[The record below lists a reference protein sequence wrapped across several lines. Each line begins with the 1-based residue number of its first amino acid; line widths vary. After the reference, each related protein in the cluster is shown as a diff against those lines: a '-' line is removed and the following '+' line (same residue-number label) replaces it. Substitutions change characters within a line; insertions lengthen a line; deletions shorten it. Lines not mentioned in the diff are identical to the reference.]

1 MPNEPGSETPSA
13 SDSSYSILE
22 NEKQETLQ
30 EIEELVRAGRRP
42 IGADGQLRR
51 PGASGAG
58 LPITVAAASLA
69 LMTAAAFLLPRLYDR
84 DERRSVDPSAA
95 GPAGGSELFRAL
107 REEAGEQIE
116 AREKTIGELKTRYDR
131 ARSERETLRR
141 EFDARLAARAKEL
154 ESGIAAELE
163 AERRRLSSEGLTE
176 TIVAQRLKEFQER
189 QEAERKTEL
198 EAFQARL
205 EAETAERDRQLA
217 AAAALYNQELKRSTD
232 PLKAEIERLAA
243 ANLSGEE
250 SQQELARRY
259 EEAAADSERAKK
271 AYEERIAVL
280 ERRLRESESQASRL
294 QVAENRRE
302 AARKRL
308 DSLLA
313 AARGSPTRAA
323 PAGPGQQVLLDLLE
337 AKADTRALLA
347 EEPAKSSRPG
357 LGERLDRYFEIFE
370 GEYRSQGRKQGL
382 AEASEA
388 VDSLAAGRAA
398 RNLPAGDA
406 DFARFLEKL
415 QTLLK

>member
-1 MPNEPGSETPSA
+1 MQNEPGSETPSA
-13 SDSSYSILE
+13 SDSSNSILE

-30 EIEELVRAGRRP
+30 EIEELVRAGRRS
-42 IGADGQLRR
+42 IDAGGQVRR

-58 LPITVAAASLA
+58 LPIAVAAASLA
-69 LMTAAAFLLPRLYDR
+69 LMTAASFLLPRLYDR
-84 DERRSVDPSAA
+84 DERRSVDPTAA
-95 GPAGGSELFRAL
+95 DRVGGSALFRAL

-116 AREKTIGELKTRYDR
+116 EREKTIGELRTRYDR
-131 ARSERETLRR
+131 ARAERETLRR

-163 AERRRLSSEGLTE
+163 AERLRLASGGLTE
-176 TIVAQRLKEFQER
+176 AAVAQRLKEFQDR
-189 QEAERKTEL
+189 QELERKTEL
-198 EAFQARL
+198 QAFQSRL
-205 EAETAERDRQLA
+205 EAEAAERDSQLA
-217 AAAALYNQELKRSTD
+217 AAAARYNEELKKNTD

-243 ANLSGEE
+243 ANRAGEA
-250 SQQELARRY
+250 SQQELVRRY
-259 EEAAADSERAKK
+259 EEAAAGSERAKK

-280 ERRLRESESQASRL
+280 EGRLREAESRASRL
-294 QVAENRRE
+294 QGAEVRRE

-323 PAGPGQQVLLDLLE
+323 PAGSGQEVLLDLLQ

-357 LGERLDRYFEIFE
+357 LGARLDRYFEIFE

-388 VDSLAAGRAA
+388 VDSLAAGRPA

-406 DFARFLEKL
+406 DLAGFLEKL
-415 QTLLK
+415 KALLK